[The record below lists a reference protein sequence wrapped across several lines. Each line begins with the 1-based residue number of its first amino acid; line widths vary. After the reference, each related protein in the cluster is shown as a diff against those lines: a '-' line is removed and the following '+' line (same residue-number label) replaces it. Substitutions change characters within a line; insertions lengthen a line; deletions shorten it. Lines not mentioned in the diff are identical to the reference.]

1 MCLVIENAL
10 ELPRLRFFFF
20 LFPSSPW
27 GQIKLEIFFFF
38 KILLTSLNSKPPS
51 AHTRNFP
58 IAKCEQFR
66 LRFIRQSESTNIQ
79 LSIFPAVKVQIS
91 RN

>member
-10 ELPRLRFFFF
+10 ELPRLSFFFF
-20 LFPSSPW
+20 FPPSPL

-38 KILLTSLNSKPPS
+38 LMLLTSLNSKPPS

-58 IAKCEQFR
+58 IAKYEQFR
-66 LRFIRQSESTNIQ
+66 PGFIRQSESTNIQ

>member
-1 MCLVIENAL
+1 MPWSCQGWV
-10 ELPRLRFFFF
+10 FFFF
-20 LFPSSPW
+20 PPSPW
-27 GQIKLEIFFFF
+27 GQIKLEIFFFL
-38 KILLTSLNSKPPS
+38 ILLTPLNSKPPS

-58 IAKCEQFR
+58 IAKYEQFR
-66 LRFIRQSESTNIQ
+66 PRFIRQSESTNIQ

>member
-10 ELPRLRFFFF
+10 ELPRCFFFFFPLSLGADKLEVFFFFF
-20 LFPSSPW
+20 L
-27 GQIKLEIFFFF
+27 
-38 KILLTSLNSKPPS
+38 ILLTSLNSKPPS

-58 IAKCEQFR
+58 IAKYEQFR
-66 LRFIRQSESTNIQ
+66 PRFIRQSESTNIQ